1 MNAGEPLC
9 AVLEWDSTFFGWTI
23 ARAMVPS
30 LTPERGRAIEAW
42 CAEHAVDCLY
52 FLAAADDRATG
63 RVLEDLGFHLV
74 DIRVTL
80 ERTIGPELSDLAGL
94 AEAAALVRP
103 AAPADIAA
111 LKAIA
116 GVSHRNTRFHAD
128 VRFDREQ
135 CDELYRVWI
144 EKSCLGDA
152 ERVFVIDQDGSP
164 AGYMT
169 VHLEGSAGRLGL
181 LGVDPARRRGGL
193 ARRLVLGALA
203 WLRDQK
209 AGRAYLLTQGVN
221 VDSQRLFQGLG
232 FRTSAVALWYHR
244 WFS

>member
-1 MNAGEPLC
+1 MSEGEPLC
-9 AVLEWDSTFFGWTI
+9 ALLEWDSTFFGRTI
-23 ARAMVPS
+23 ARANVPS

-42 CAEHAVDCLY
+42 CAENAVDCLY

-63 RVLEDLGFHLV
+63 GVLEDLGFHLV
-74 DIRVTL
+74 DIR
-80 ERTIGPELSDLAGL
+80 
-94 AEAAALVRP
+94 AAALVRP
-103 AAPADIAA
+103 ATPADIPA

-128 VRFDREQ
+128 ARFDREQ

-144 EKSCLGDA
+144 EKSCLGGAD
-152 ERVFVIDQDGSP
+152 RVVVIDQDGSP

-169 VHLEGSAGRLGL
+169 VHLEGNAGRLGL